1 MAQPLP
7 RRYTA
12 FDVETPNRNRGR
24 MSAIGLTVVE
34 DGASPLPFLRTY
46 DLCELRTRKARAPQG
61 PGFFGKISLIIPP
74 KG

>member
-24 MSAIGLTVVE
+24 MSAIGRAVVE

-46 DLCELRTRKARAPQG
+46 DLWELRTRKARPCQG
-61 PGFFGKISLIIPP
+61 RAFLRKISV
-74 KG
+74 

>member
-12 FDVETPNRNRGR
+12 FAVETPNRNRGR
-24 MSAIGLTVVE
+24 MSAIGLAVVE

-46 DLCELRTRKARAPQG
+46 DLCELRTRKARP
-61 PGFFGKISLIIPP
+61 
-74 KG
+74 

>member
-12 FDVETPNRNRGR
+12 FDVETHNRNRGR

-46 DLCELRTRKARAPQG
+46 DLCELCTRKARP
-61 PGFFGKISLIIPP
+61 
-74 KG
+74 

>member
-12 FDVETPNRNRGR
+12 FDVETHNRNRGR

-34 DGASPLPFLRTY
+34 DGAFLLPFLRTY
-46 DLCELRTRKARAPQG
+46 DLCDRRTRKARP
-61 PGFFGKISLIIPP
+61 
-74 KG
+74 